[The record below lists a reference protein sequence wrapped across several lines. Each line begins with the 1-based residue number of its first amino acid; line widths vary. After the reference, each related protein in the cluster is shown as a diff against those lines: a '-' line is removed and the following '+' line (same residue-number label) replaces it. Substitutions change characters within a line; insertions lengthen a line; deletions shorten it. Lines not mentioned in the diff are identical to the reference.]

1 MDLGAFV
8 QIDDLSVS
16 EIVKKNGIE
25 VPRLRGYRLMKYEE
39 PIPKEDYDKVIKRM
53 SIWECKELIE
63 NTLNHIDIFAS
74 PFNQI
79 KRKTNDETEI
89 RWDLIHGKMRKKL
102 KLAIK
107 HRTKRV
113 KAQFDMFNKYAGKE
127 GILMI
132 HSRTGGD
139 NWYYYGCNHEVES
152 KPWFL
157 EKVDDYFDGT
167 YCDIYAKIDLNK

>member
-8 QIDDLSVS
+8 QIDDLS

-25 VPRLRGYRLMKYEE
+25 VPRLRGYRLMKDEE
-39 PIPKEDYDKVIKRM
+39 PIPKEDYEEAIKRM
-53 SIWECKELIE
+53 ALYECRELIE
-63 NTLNHIDIFAS
+63 DSVRYVDRWAS
-74 PFNQI
+74 SLNQI
-79 KRKTNDETEI
+79 KRKTNEGTGI
-89 RWDLIHGKMRKKL
+89 RWDLIHGKMRKRL

-113 KAQFDMFNKYAGKE
+113 KAQFDMFNKYAGKD

-139 NWYYYGCNHEVES
+139 NWYYYKCKDEVES

-157 EKVDDYFDGT
+157 EKVDDHFDGT

>member
-8 QIDDLSVS
+8 QIDDFSK
-16 EIVKKNGIE
+16 IVEKNGIE
-25 VPRLRGYRLMKYEE
+25 VPRLRGYRLMKDEK
-39 PIPKEDYDKVIKRM
+39 PISKEDYDDAIKRM
-53 SIWECKELIE
+53 SIWECKEIIE
-63 NTLNHIDIFAS
+63 DTLNNTDFWAN

-79 KRKTNDETEI
+79 KRKTDNETTI
-89 RWDLIHGKMRKKL
+89 RWDMIHGKMRKRL

-113 KAQFDMFNKYAGKE
+113 KAQFDMFNKYAGKD

-139 NWYYYGCNHEVES
+139 NWYYYECHKTVETQS
-152 KPWFL
+152 WFI
-157 EKVDDYFDGT
+157 EKVDDHFDGT
-167 YCDIYAKIDLNK
+167 YCDIYVKIDLNK